1 MNNGGSGGGGGPGV
15 KNPLFSLRRPLARA
29 TDSLAA
35 EKGGAGGGEL
45 YILGARNP
53 PAAELARHYMYIYI
67 YYTSTP
73 TRRSNPFCARET
85 F

>member
-1 MNNGGSGGGGGPGV
+1 MNNGGSGGPGV

-35 EKGGAGGGEL
+35 EKGGAGGGKL

-53 PAAELARHYMYIYI
+53 AAAALARHYILYFHAD
-67 YYTSTP
+67 TP
-73 TRRSNPFCARET
+73 L
-85 F
+85 

>member
-1 MNNGGSGGGGGPGV
+1 MNNGGGGGGPGV

-35 EKGGAGGGEL
+35 ERGGAGGGKL

-53 PAAELARHYMYIYI
+53 ATAAAAAALARHYILYFHAD
-67 YYTSTP
+67 TP
-73 TRRSNPFCARET
+73 L
-85 F
+85 